1 MGNPPNDHRW
11 QARPVLSWL
20 LRAVVLLVPLAAGVG
35 SAAVLSRVVPRP
47 SGAAGLLWWVL
58 LFGVSGTVTWLL
70 DRLARRL
77 LPLAVLLR
85 LTLLFPDRAPS
96 RFAVARQVGTTKS
109 LEQRVRRAREVGA
122 SDDPTRAAVQIL
134 ELVAALNAH
143 DSKTRGHSERVRV
156 LTDLLAEEMRIPV
169 EDRDRLRWSALLH
182 DIGKLEVSAEILNKP
197 GKPDA
202 DEWQALKRHPAA
214 GARLAGPLLAWL
226 GDWGRAIEEHHER
239 FDGDGYPTGL
249 AGKGISLGGRMLA
262 VTDAFETMTAS
273 RSYRKPMSVPAARRE
288 LARCSDQQF
297 DRDIVRSFLNVSLG
311 RLWWQVGPV
320 SWVAQLPFISLRTAG
335 GAASAAARAGLAAA
349 TSATVGLV
357 ALGGSG
363 IMALPARGA
372 PPAQVAQPSPGAMPG
387 LGTGESPRPHEVGE
401 AEDGPGGE
409 KDGGGG
415 PQGGTSDQ
423 EADPGGGSGGEG
435 GGSGS
440 EGGGSGGGSGGGG
453 GSDDPR
459 EPGGGGDGGIVRDTL
474 EDPVGTVEDALED
487 PVGTVED
494 AVDDVTDTVG
504 DVVDEVGDTVEDVLK
519 GGKGGGLPLP

>member
-1 MGNPPNDHRW
+1 MGNQPNDHRW
-11 QARPVLSWL
+11 QAHPVLSWL
-20 LRAVVLLVPLAAGVG
+20 LRTTVLLVPVAAGVG

-96 RFAVARQVGTTKS
+96 RFAVARQVGTTRS
-109 LEQRVRRAREVGA
+109 LAERVRRAREAGR

-156 LTDLLAEEMRIPV
+156 LTDLLAEEMRIP
-169 EDRDRLRWSALLH
+169 EGDRDRLRWSALLH

-197 GKPDA
+197 GKPDPH
-202 DEWQALKRHPAA
+202 EWEALKRHPAA
-214 GARLAGPLLAWL
+214 GARLAGALLSWL
-226 GDWGRAIEEHHER
+226 GEWGQAIGEHHER
-239 FDGDGYPTGL
+239 FDGDGYPRGL

-273 RSYRKPMSVPAARRE
+273 RSYRKPMSVAAARRE

-297 DRDIVRSFLNVSLG
+297 DRDIVRRFLNLSLG

-320 SWVAQLPFISLRTAG
+320 SWIAQLPFISLRTAG

-349 TSATVGLV
+349 TSATIGLV
-357 ALGGSG
+357 ALGGTGLMS
-363 IMALPARGA
+363 LPARGA
-372 PPAQVAQPSPGAMPG
+372 PTAQVAQPSPGPTPDLTVG
-387 LGTGESPRPHEVGE
+387 DTPRPHQVGDDRPDSE
-401 AEDGPGGE
+401 ED
-409 KDGGGG
+409 
-415 PQGGTSDQ
+415 
-423 EADPGGGSGGEG
+423 
-435 GGSGS
+435 
-440 EGGGSGGGSGGGG
+440 GSGGGG
-453 GSDDPR
+453 QKGDAAEEEPGSGDGGGSDGSGSGSGGGGTGGSDEPR
-459 EPGGGGDGGIVRDTL
+459 QPGGGGNDGGGGIVRDTL
-474 EDPVGTVEDALED
+474 EDPVGKVQDTLED
-487 PVGTVED
+487 PVGTVGD
-494 AVDDVTDTVG
+494 AVDEVTDTVG

-519 GGKGGGLPLP
+519 GGKGPSLPLP